1 MTNAYY
7 HMQLS
12 IRLSAE
18 LTRNEIDELRWHLGL
33 GPRLHGPLQVT
44 DGVNLFEQ
52 GPGFRRDDPD
62 LAVELSPH
70 EDGGWLLTAWQ
81 EPDASEIE
89 QLWPLFCWLAEKA
102 DSSTADADGSICLGR
117 MRFADESEWKNRITV
132 YRGCIEYPRLHGRPA
147 RELVPDGNA
156 AVTNWESFADRL
168 VVTLPRLRE
177 SEWMV
182 VSTASGNGAQFCTDG
197 DDELLCEILAG
208 DILDNGQPLSD
219 QHKAELTRLGW
230 RMPSKSY
237 WGYDNAN
244 WEMLMDPHATEAQIR
259 EVAQATV
266 SALRDVLGIAAPQH
280 LSLKA
285 QSNYRREEP
294 DTSAMGLRIAPSSL
308 D

>member
-62 LAVELSPH
+62 LTVELSPH

-89 QLWPLFCWLAEKA
+89 QFWPLFCWLAEKA
-102 DSSTADADGSICLGR
+102 DSSAADADGSICVGR

-132 YRGCIEYPRLHGRPA
+132 YRGCIEYPRLHDRPA

-182 VSTASGNGAQFCTDG
+182 VSTASGNGAQFCAA
-197 DDELLCEILAG
+197 DDDALLCEIIAG
-208 DILDNGQPLSD
+208 DLLENGQPLSD
-219 QHKAELTRLGW
+219 QHRAQLTRLGW
-230 RMPSKSY
+230 RMPDKSY
-237 WGYDNAN
+237 WGVDNPN
-244 WEMLMDPHATEAQIR
+244 WEKLIALPATETHLRDA
-259 EVAQATV
+259 AQATV
-266 SALRDVLGIAAPQH
+266 SALRDVLEIASPQH
-280 LSLKA
+280 LSLTSQGA
-285 QSNYRREEP
+285 YRGEEP
-294 DTSAMGLRIAPSSL
+294 DVSAMGLRGVP
-308 D
+308 